1 MLILFFAEIN
11 ICTTMVY
18 IFFGNI
24 IFIILIKL
32 MYNLFR
38 LNFEP
43 DKLFTVY
50 LKKHAKFGK
59 YCKIRL
65 ENTVK

>member
-1 MLILFFAEIN
+1 
-11 ICTTMVY
+11 MVY

-59 YCKIRL
+59 YWKIRL